1 MFSYCNLVSFTDR
14 GIDSLVSVCKNFV
27 KFARLKQVAFF
38 PFLFVCAYE
47 TSRKNLKLFPPL
59 RFCY

>member
-14 GIDSLVSVCKNFV
+14 RIDSLGSVGKNFV
-27 KFARLKQVAFF
+27 KFARPKQVVFF

-47 TSRKNLKLFPPL
+47 TSRKNL
-59 RFCY
+59 